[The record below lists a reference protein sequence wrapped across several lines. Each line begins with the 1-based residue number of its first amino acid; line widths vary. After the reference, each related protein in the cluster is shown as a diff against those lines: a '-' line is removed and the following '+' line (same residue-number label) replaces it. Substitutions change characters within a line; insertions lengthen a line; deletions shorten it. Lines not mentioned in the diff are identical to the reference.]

1 MRGCWQRDGCK
12 CKGERKARKARKGAD
27 EGENER
33 EGEEVSVRGRT
44 VRGEL
49 KREHDS
55 RGLNVDQ

>member
-1 MRGCWQRDGCK
+1 MRGCWQRGGCK
-12 CKGERKARKARKGAD
+12 CKGERKARKGAD

-33 EGEEVSVRGRT
+33 EGEEVSARGRS

-55 RGLNVDQ
+55 RGLNIDQ